1 VCVCVCVL
9 AIKPNKATISTLKGW
24 KV

>member
-1 VCVCVCVL
+1 MYGFVCVL
-9 AIKPNKATISTLKGW
+9 AIKPNKATISSLKGW